1 MVLCRIL
8 GLMLAVWVAPAFGT
22 QALRVGVL
30 EEAPLAFMTENGRI
44 KGLSVDILQ
53 QIARKLDW
61 QLTYETGTESELLDR
76 LAGNQIDLIA
86 NMPYSREYEGQYR
99 FTQQYLFNN
108 WAELATSQDSAL
120 ESLSDLDGKR
130 IGVVRASP
138 HRSALQN
145 LLREFGVEPELVE
158 YPSFVAVAEA
168 LVNSEIDAG
177 VLSRIFMLRRAPE
190 YDIGRLPLTF
200 APLEIRYLAARSASD
215 QVLAAIDQFL
225 AQGKVSGTSAF
236 YKIFDKWF
244 PVDRSYKLPGHAI
257 WLLFVVVALAA
268 GVFLGRA
275 LQRKRTG
282 GAGG

>member
-1 MVLCRIL
+1 
-8 GLMLAVWVAPAFGT
+8 MLAIWLAPAFGA

-30 EEAPLAFMTENGRI
+30 EEAPLAFMTENGRF

-53 QIARKLDW
+53 QIGRKLDW

-158 YPSFVAVAEA
+158 YPSFEEVAEA
-168 LVNSEIDAG
+168 LVNSKIDAG
-177 VLSRIFMLRRAPE
+177 ALSRIFMLRRASE
-190 YDIGRLPLTF
+190 YDIERLPLTF
-200 APLEIRYLAARSASD
+200 APVEIRYLAARSTSG
-215 QVLAAIDQFL
+215 QVLAAIDESL
-225 AQGKVSGTSAF
+225 AEGKAF
-236 YKIFDKWF
+236 GSSFFYAVFDKWF
-244 PVDRSYKLPGHAI
+244 PVDRTYKLPGHAN
-257 WLLFVVVALAA
+257 WLLYFVVALAA
-268 GVFLGRA
+268 GVFLGRV
-275 LQRKRTG
+275 LQRKRGTEKTG
-282 GAGG
+282 G